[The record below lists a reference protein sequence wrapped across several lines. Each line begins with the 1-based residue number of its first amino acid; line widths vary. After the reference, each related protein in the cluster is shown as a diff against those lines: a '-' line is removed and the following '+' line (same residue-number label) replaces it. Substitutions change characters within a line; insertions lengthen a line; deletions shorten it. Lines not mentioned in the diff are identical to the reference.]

1 MSRAATLTVLL
12 LTLCGLGFAQDS
24 TVFLRVEGSQLVLG
38 DDEVFLSGAN
48 LPWLNYGNDFGNAQP
63 NGKACALQD
72 RVADLRA
79 SGGNSIRLWL
89 FTQGDH
95 IPLWDEGTGFVLG
108 TDSADTL
115 IEEVDRYLTTKFKNA
130 SPERENM
137 SRIFQK

>member
-1 MSRAATLTVLL
+1 MSRAVTVLL
-12 LTLCGLGFAQDS
+12 LALSRLGAAAQDNS
-24 TVFLRVEGSQLVLG
+24 TVFLRVEGSRLFLG
-38 DDEVFLSGAN
+38 GAEVFLSGAN

-95 IPLWDEGTGFVLG
+95 IPLWDEGTGFVVG
-108 TDSADTL
+108 TDASGTL
-115 IEEVDRYLTTKFKNA
+115 IDELDRLVVNGRVRA
-130 SPERENM
+130 EP
-137 SRIFQK
+137 

>member
-1 MSRAATLTVLL
+1 MSRAVTVLL
-12 LTLCGLGFAQDS
+12 LALSRLAAAQDNS
-24 TVFLRVEGSQLVLG
+24 TVFLRVEESQFYLG
-38 DDEVFLSGAN
+38 DAEVFLSGAN

-95 IPLWDEGTGFVLG
+95 IPLWDEGTGFVVG
-108 TDSADTL
+108 TDASGTL
-115 IEEVDRYLTTKFKNA
+115 IDELDRLL
-130 SPERENM
+130 
-137 SRIFQK
+137 

>member
-1 MSRAATLTVLL
+1 MSRAVTVLL
-12 LTLCGLGFAQDS
+12 LALCTLLAARAQDNS
-24 TVFLRVEGSQLVLG
+24 TVFLRVEGSRLFLG
-38 DDEVFLSGAN
+38 DAEVFLSGAN

-95 IPLWDEGTGFVLG
+95 IPLWDEGTGFVVG
-108 TDSADTL
+108 TDASGTL
-115 IEEVDRYLTTKFKNA
+115 IDELDRLVVNGRVRAMT
-130 SPERENM
+130 SGVRH
-137 SRIFQK
+137 

>member
-1 MSRAATLTVLL
+1 MLSRAVITVIAILL
-12 LTLCGLGFAQDS
+12 LVTVTTAIADS
-24 TVFLRVEGSQLVLG
+24 TNFLRVEGSRLFLG
-38 DDEVFLSGAN
+38 DGEVFLSGAN

-95 IPLWDEGTGFVLG
+95 IPLWDEGGTGFVVG
-108 TDSADTL
+108 TDASGTL
-115 IEEVDRYLTTKFKNA
+115 IDELDRLVVNGRVGAMT
-130 SPERENM
+130 SGVRH
-137 SRIFQK
+137 

>member
-1 MSRAATLTVLL
+1 MSRAVTVLL
-12 LTLCGLGFAQDS
+12 LALSRLAAAAQDNS
-24 TVFLRVEGSQLVLG
+24 TVFLRVEGSRLFLG
-38 DDEVFLSGAN
+38 DGEVFLSGAN

-95 IPLWDEGTGFVLG
+95 IPLWDEGGTGFVVG
-108 TDSADTL
+108 TDASGTL
-115 IEEVDRYLTTKFKNA
+115 IDELDRFWL
-130 SPERENM
+130 
-137 SRIFQK
+137 

>member
-1 MSRAATLTVLL
+1 MSRAVTVLL
-12 LTLCGLGFAQDS
+12 LALSRLAAARAQDNS
-24 TVFLRVEGSQLVLG
+24 TVFLRVEGSQFYLG
-38 DDEVFLSGAN
+38 DTEVFLSGAN

-95 IPLWDEGTGFVLG
+95 IPLWDEGTGFVVG
-108 TDSADTL
+108 TDASGTL
-115 IEEVDRYLTTKFKNA
+115 IDELDRLLMEYYGIFL
-130 SPERENM
+130 ER
-137 SRIFQK
+137 